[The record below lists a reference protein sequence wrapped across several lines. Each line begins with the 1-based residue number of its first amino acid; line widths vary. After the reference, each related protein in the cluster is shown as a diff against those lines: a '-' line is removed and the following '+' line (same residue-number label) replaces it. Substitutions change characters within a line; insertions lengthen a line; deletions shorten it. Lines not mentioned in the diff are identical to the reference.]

1 MNTPLFIRFLN
12 NELFSEDL
20 LAIFA
25 RSTDSHTAQIAMKAQ
40 DNPPNLDR
48 FKKELKE
55 AVTDIISEGLAE
67 EFAAF
72 ANNYMEPSLVED
84 VESSNT
90 ALGDNISRVARIRD
104 ENSPWV
110 EGLIC
115 YNLCL
120 YIKAYGLDSLKKCRV
135 CSKIFNHKGKYAVY
149 CSDACKASSKKM
161 ISKQPP
167 KNIDYGPKK
176 I

>member
-1 MNTPLFIRFLN
+1 M
-12 NELFSEDL
+12 
-20 LAIFA
+20 IFA
-25 RSTDSHTAQIAMKAQ
+25 KSPDSYTAQTAMKAQ
-40 DNPPNLDR
+40 ENPPNLDT
-48 FKKELKE
+48 FKKELRE

-84 VESSNT
+84 VESSDNKQ
-90 ALGDNISRVARIRD
+90 GQNISREARIRD

-120 YIKAYGLDSLKKCRV
+120 YIKAFGLESLKKCRI
-135 CSKIFNHKGKYAVY
+135 CSKFFNHKGKYAVY
-149 CSDACKASSKKM
+149 CSDACKASSKK
-161 ISKQPP
+161 IKPP
-167 KNIDYGPKK
+167 IEGQK
-176 I
+176 